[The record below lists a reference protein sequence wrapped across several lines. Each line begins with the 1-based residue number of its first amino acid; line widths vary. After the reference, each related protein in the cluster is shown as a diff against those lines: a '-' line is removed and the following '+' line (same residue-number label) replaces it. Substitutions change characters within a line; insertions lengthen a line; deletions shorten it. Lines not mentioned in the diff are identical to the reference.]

1 MTKTYCIRHLGLF
14 SRPLLTT
21 SEDGFSYKG
30 HFYTRK
36 DIKRVVVT
44 GGRGQP
50 MRMGV
55 HLSNGK
61 IILIN
66 ASALERNGEKA
77 KTGFFSGNN
86 EIFDELRE
94 FFENLPT

>member
-1 MTKTYCIRHLGLF
+1 
-14 SRPLLTT
+14 
-21 SEDGFSYKG
+21 
-30 HFYTRK
+30 
-36 DIKRVVVT
+36 
-44 GGRGQP
+44 